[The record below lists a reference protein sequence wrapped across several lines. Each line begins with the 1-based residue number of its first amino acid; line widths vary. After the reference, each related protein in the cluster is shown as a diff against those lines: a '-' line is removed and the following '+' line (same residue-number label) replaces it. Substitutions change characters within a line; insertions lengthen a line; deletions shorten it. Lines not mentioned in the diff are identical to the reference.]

1 MTRLNPRLLAAAAAM
16 IAGAVLAGGC
26 QSQPKR
32 GPKRPQ
38 PPAIQ
43 ATQLLPSVKFFED
56 TDGNGFLDTVEVT
69 LYVFSE
75 QYPDA
80 SVFIPGGFEFKLTGR
95 EGRVLREWKLNEE
108 QARAAVRRGPVGPGY
123 IFRLSLLDGGTDKL
137 DEASAELFASFVPAG
152 SPPVKSV
159 STTVRIGRTGRL

>member
-1 MTRLNPRLLAAAAAM
+1 MTYSSSWRLLAATTLTVAF
-16 IAGAVLAGGC
+16 VVSGC

-38 PPAIQ
+38 PPSIQ

-80 SVFIPGGFEFKLTGR
+80 SVYIPGAFEFKLTGR
-95 EGRVLREWKLNEE
+95 EGRVLREWKMSEE

-123 IFRLSLLDGGTDKL
+123 IFRLSLLDGGSDKI
-137 DEASAELFASFVPAG
+137 EETSAELFASFVPPG